1 MTWVIVLVKDFDTAK
16 QRLSPALEP
25 GARRELAMANAE
37 RAIGAGA
44 GAGHVLVVA
53 GSEEAAGLG
62 RRLGAEI
69 LLEAE
74 PRGQNPAAA
83 AGIYHA
89 LRRGA
94 EAVLVLSSDLP
105 LVTAAALQGVLDA
118 AGESGRVAV
127 AAAATGRGGTNA
139 LFLRPPDA
147 LGLHFG
153 DRSLPKF
160 EADAAARGVEFKV
173 VEDPALALDL
183 DEPADLAVLDS
194 R

>member
-1 MTWVIVLVKDFDTAK
+1 VTWVIVLVKDFDTAK

-25 GARRELAMANAE
+25 AARRALAMANAE
-37 RAIGAGA
+37 RAIRAA
-44 GAGHVLVVA
+44 AAVGHVLVVA
-53 GSEEAAGLG
+53 GSEEAAGLA

-83 AGIYHA
+83 AGIAHA

-94 EAVLVLSSDLP
+94 DAVLVLSSDLP
-105 LVTAAALQGVLDA
+105 LVTAASLRRVLGA
-118 AGESGRVAV
+118 AAPRGPAAV

-160 EADAAARGVEFKV
+160 EADAAARGVDFQV
-173 VEDPALALDL
+173 LEDPALALDL
-183 DEPADLAVLDS
+183 DEPADLAALGA